1 MNVTKKYILA
11 IVSYVLC
18 LIVSMF
24 VLFTSIQNQIV
35 INSREILTNN
45 MDKQTIHLKSIL
57 DMHFQYLNQIAVF
70 VGKEDNASSQYM
82 DMLKSISN
90 NTDLGRI
97 AFITPEG
104 TAYYDD
110 GNIKNVANR
119 EYFKNA
125 MDGKQTLS
133 DPLESSVDKKTK
145 IIFSVPVYHEN
156 EIIGA
161 LAGSYDV
168 TKISH
173 MLFDD
178 LFDGQ
183 GYSLILDSSGN
194 IIAQSDEITI
204 NSNTIFSQNSISTKR
219 KKILRDF
226 KKKKKGFVVIEGSEK
241 QYFCYAPSGY
251 NDWMI
256 GYVVPIQ
263 AAQSTFH
270 FFTLYSI
277 NILIGFIL
285 LTSILLIYIIYL
297 NKKEHKSLSQEAHI
311 DALTQLYNKN
321 YTQQAIDYYL
331 KENSE
336 QSHCFI
342 ILDLDNFKSINDTY
356 GHLAGDIVL
365 TQIGKILKSHF
376 MENDIIGRI
385 GGDEFVVFIK
395 EAKSEDVIKEA
406 LHQLIQDVHE
416 TKINEIKTHTLS
428 ISAGACFSPKFGN
441 DFMHLYKKA
450 DRELYKIKMTTKNGI
465 SIAK

>member
-1 MNVTKKYILA
+1 
-11 IVSYVLC
+11 
-18 LIVSMF
+18 
-24 VLFTSIQNQIV
+24 
-35 INSREILTNN
+35 
-45 MDKQTIHLKSIL
+45 
-57 DMHFQYLNQIAVF
+57 
-70 VGKEDNASSQYM
+70 
-82 DMLKSISN
+82 
-90 NTDLGRI
+90 
-97 AFITPEG
+97 
-104 TAYYDD
+104 
-110 GNIKNVANR
+110 
-119 EYFKNA
+119 
-125 MDGKQTLS
+125 
-133 DPLESSVDKKTK
+133 
-145 IIFSVPVYHEN
+145 
-156 EIIGA
+156 
-161 LAGSYDV
+161 
-168 TKISH
+168 
-173 MLFDD
+173 
-178 LFDGQ
+178 
-183 GYSLILDSSGN
+183 
-194 IIAQSDEITI
+194 
-204 NSNTIFSQNSISTKR
+204 
-219 KKILRDF
+219 
-226 KKKKKGFVVIEGSEK
+226 
-241 QYFCYAPSGY
+241 
-251 NDWMI
+251 MI

-406 LHQLIQDVHE
+406 LHQLIQDVQE

>member
-18 LIVSMF
+18 LVCAML

-35 INSREILTNN
+35 VSSREILTNN

-70 VGKEDNASSQYM
+70 VGKEENASTQYV
-82 DMLKSISN
+82 DMLQSISH

-97 AFITPEG
+97 AFITPDG

-110 GNIKNVANR
+110 GNIKNVADR
-119 EYFKNA
+119 EYFKNT
-125 MDGKQTLS
+125 MKGKQTLS

-145 IIFSVPVYHEN
+145 VIFSVPVYRNN

-178 LFDGQ
+178 LFDGK

-204 NSNTIFSQNSISTKR
+204 ESNTIFSQNSISSNK

-226 KKKKKGFVVIEGSEK
+226 KKKKKGFVAIEGDEK

-256 GYVVPIQ
+256 GYVVPVK
-263 AAQSTFH
+263 AAQSTFN

-285 LTSILLIYIIYL
+285 LTSILLIYIIHL
-297 NKKEHKSLSQEAHI
+297 NRKERKNLSKEAHV
-311 DALTQLYNKN
+311 DALTQLYNKT
-321 YTQQAIDYYL
+321 YTQQVIDHYL
-331 KENSE
+331 KEHND
-336 QSHCFI
+336 QVHCFI

-365 TQIGKILKSHF
+365 NQIGKILRSHF
-376 MENDIIGRI
+376 KDNDILGRI

-395 EAKSEDVIKEA
+395 EAESEETIKKV
-406 LHQLIQDVHE
+406 LDQLVQDVHE
-416 TKINEIKTHTLS
+416 TKIEEIKNHTLS
-428 ISAGACFSPKFGN
+428 MSAGACFSPKFGN
-441 DFMHLYKKA
+441 DFMHLYKTA
-450 DRELYKIKMTTKNGI
+450 DRELYKIKLSTKNGV